1 MTDKLRDILTKYN
14 KDQYAINTGSEMHKK
29 MRFVNMLNAEDE
41 VVIQIKKHPELAK
54 FFLPNAKTEVP
65 LAAKINGKYIS
76 RRVDRMVV
84 DDDNKIVHILDYKTD
99 VDKNAFRANYVA
111 QVKEY
116 VDIVKKIYP
125 KYTVYGYILWLHD
138 WTLDKL

>member
-54 FFLPNAKTEVP
+54 FFFAKCKNRS
-65 LAAKINGKYIS
+65 AACGK
-76 RRVDRMVV
+76 
-84 DDDNKIVHILDYKTD
+84 NK
-99 VDKNAFRANYVA
+99 
-111 QVKEY
+111 
-116 VDIVKKIYP
+116 
-125 KYTVYGYILWLHD
+125 W
-138 WTLDKL
+138 